1 MEKNQMSLEELRSSA
16 MSLEELRSSYEMI
29 SKKVTTLWKSG
40 VKSKLMLAKEI
51 CRSYFLVAYVGDAEE
66 GLKIHED
73 FLKGLPFGKSTSEKF
88 KRIGSSKWLYDLDA
102 SSLPNDYNTLEAL
115 ATDKVKNDD
124 VVVEYMKENV
134 TPDTSRSDVPNMV
147 STALKEEEARKNRSP
162 YEPDPKK
169 DGVIDEYREDGDPLK
184 ESSDDGSDSDNDD
197 TDGDKNTKGGV
208 KGTTIITIMVDKD
221 KFDKNR
227 ESLMDLVNSVGKI
240 TDFVK
245 KVNNGESGLQVE
257 TKDKVFVSMLKKIES
272 AETKARNKAYDTYS
286 IRDLAA

>member
-1 MEKNQMSLEELRSSA
+1 MEKNQ

-102 SSLPNDYNTLEAL
+102 SCLPNDYNTLEAL

-184 ESSDDGSDSDNDD
+184 ESSDDGSDSDGD
-197 TDGDKNTKGGV
+197 TEGGDTEGKSSDSGA

>member
-102 SSLPNDYNTLEAL
+102 SRLPNDYNTLEAL

-184 ESSDDGSDSDNDD
+184 ESSDDGSDSDGD
-197 TDGDKNTKGGV
+197 TEGGDTVGDSSDSGV
-208 KGTTIITIMVDKD
+208 KGTTVITIKVDKD
-221 KFDKNR
+221 KFDKVKLNF
-227 ESLMDLVNSVGKI
+227 LLTKFLFKNKI
-240 TDFVK
+240 TLTHLISGTKMK
-245 KVNNGESGLQVE
+245 K
-257 TKDKVFVSMLKKIES
+257 
-272 AETKARNKAYDTYS
+272 
-286 IRDLAA
+286 